1 MRQLLQLLVLQ
12 GLLGGSFSAP
22 TALEDGHEIASIIN
36 VYNTEILT
44 KYLFKLQEVESK
56 RISSSPDE
64 RKPVLFIIKETVCL
78 KSENVIA
85 EECDFKTDGVV
96 MKCSAS
102 ITQDESNSNM
112 RVSCETMSDKV
123 NHMNI
128 KKDSKSSSRVDSA
141 LEVNIKKEHLTPECL
156 ECIFTRLPRLQ

>member
-56 RISSSPDE
+56 RISSSP
-64 RKPVLFIIKETVCL
+64 
-78 KSENVIA
+78 
-85 EECDFKTDGVV
+85 VV